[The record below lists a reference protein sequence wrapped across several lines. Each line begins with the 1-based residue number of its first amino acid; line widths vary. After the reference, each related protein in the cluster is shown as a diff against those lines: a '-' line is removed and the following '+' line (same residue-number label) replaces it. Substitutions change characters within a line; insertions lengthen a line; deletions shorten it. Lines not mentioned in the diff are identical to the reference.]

1 MQNRFIA
8 LMNSMAIVWGITKIW
23 QFLELLFYREIQAR
37 KVDDIIAAIFLVIL
51 YIYERRLQEEG
62 SKDLTG
68 FRQKRKH

>member
-23 QFLELLFYREIQAR
+23 QFLELLLYREIQSR

-51 YIYERRLQEEG
+51 YIYERRLQEE
-62 SKDLTG
+62 
-68 FRQKRKH
+68 

>member
-23 QFLELLFYREIQAR
+23 QFLELLLYREIQAR

-51 YIYERRLQEEG
+51 YIYERRLQEG
-62 SKDLTG
+62 RKDARRT
-68 FRQKRKH
+68 

>member
-23 QFLELLFYREIQAR
+23 QFLELLLYREIQAR

-51 YIYERRLQEEG
+51 YIYERRLQEG
-62 SKDLTG
+62 
-68 FRQKRKH
+68 RKNARRT

>member
-8 LMNSMAIVWGITKIW
+8 VMNSMAIVWGITKIW